1 MKKLN
6 RKLIFTI
13 SAVALTTFSATAI
26 ACSGSLQSE
35 LSKEQREKILSQI
48 STNLIN
54 LSLSSKNTFATI
66 DDLYASAKGAN
77 NLDLVKALL
86 DDVSQTQLN
95 TAFSKATFLALQSSS
110 LSSTDVTLNIKISY
124 EGDDVSRSTTLKIRY
139 VSPTPQAQGPI
150 LTTNQ
155 RTAIAWYS
163 SIWATNTAA
172 FSFTNTLPSQI
183 KVINAGILKNATP
196 TIASPFVVNY
206 NLVSGSVNDDNGSLK
221 IKIVLS
227 IGTDHYKSDGSIVS
241 SIEQA
246 DGKEVMVSGFKNL
259 AQNDLEKA
267 VAYYQ
272 TLPSQTQV
280 PEGDQSALMPSK
292 VTLEKLNTYLNSIS
306 GIPTGFTLTNEI
318 VKNSADDEK
327 GELSA
332 KIVLTKDK
340 NYYLQD
346 GSNLR
351 VLSDSVGKTVKITGF
366 KKKEVEVVN
375 PVVPGQP
382 GTPGASA
389 TPSNPNAPGT
399 PGNPSIPG
407 TPTTPVTPGTP
418 STQENIT
425 KQAIQIWYLKNPKL
439 INVNQD
445 ENHVLPSSVTLERL
459 KKYVT
464 NLIVAPTDGYTYDL
478 RIVSADDVKG
488 TLILRLSLKKG
499 NVFYTTEGEKS
510 QIEVGQDIIVSQ
522 FETHASLSKFAKE
535 AYAEEFSMAIKSQLT
550 ALQALQDLNK
560 NVLPLFANLTHKL
573 SIKEN
578 MKLNVRKVDFAN
590 SVNGENGWLT
600 VNIYLSYNNNIF
612 FKQDGTIV
620 NNESDVD
627 GKNIELEGFTKISII
642 DDLAK
647 QINNWKLKDGLTF
660 EQAKEFR
667 KLIDA
672 KLDFNQ
678 IIALLNETGT
688 SETKITAPTT
698 HLNFTTR
705 SNLLYWE
712 IKDGKTQMVFDAI
725 LVDKRNASS
734 KREVKFR
741 VDFNGYLP
749 IFLTLTNLDQSFN
762 DKSLIANFFDF
773 KDGNTYT
780 NWSNFIRNF
789 ARANKNNDQKLINF
803 ANAMQYVISQK
814 ATVSTSNFNILYP
827 FKPVNLPK
835 YYQWEPHEI
844 IVISLLGKREIQWMG
859 SNKNTLVIGGLQN
872 NLGSSDEAKGEPWDR
887 TTSNGT
893 NANTFF
899 RYNNQKYYIT
909 DERGHFT
916 PTAAATVK
924 NSSLKSPFNG
934 GIAVATMLLLKTIIN
949 G

>member
-6 RKLIFTI
+6 RKLIFTLVP
-13 SAVALTTFSATAI
+13 VALTIFSATAI
-26 ACSGSLQSE
+26 ACSGGLQSE

-66 DDLYASAKGAN
+66 DDFYASAKGAN
-77 NLDLVKALL
+77 NLDLIKALL

-124 EGDDVSRSTTLKIRY
+124 DGDDVSRSTTLKIKY
-139 VSPTPQAQGPI
+139 VSPTPQAQGPL

-155 RTAIAWYS
+155 KTAIAWYN
-163 SIWATNTAA
+163 SIWATNTAS
-172 FSFTNTLPSQI
+172 FSFTNTLPSQV
-183 KVINAGILKNATP
+183 KVINAGILKNTTP

-272 TLPSQTQV
+272 TLPSQTQI
-280 PEGDQSALMPSK
+280 PEGDLSALMPSK

-351 VLSDSVGKTVKITGF
+351 VLSDSVGKTVKISGF
-366 KKKEVEVVN
+366 KKKQVEVTT
-375 PVVPGQP
+375 PVLPGQP
-382 GTPGASA
+382 GSTPSTPGGS
-389 TPSNPNAPGT
+389 TTSGNPNEPGT
-399 PGNPSIPG
+399 TGNPGLS
-407 TPTTPVTPGTP
+407 VTPGVP
-418 STQENIT
+418 GGSENIT

-445 ENHVLPSSVTLERL
+445 ENHILPSSVTLERL

-478 RIVSADDVKG
+478 RIVSADDTKG

-499 NVFYTTEGEKS
+499 DVFYTTEGEES
-510 QIEVGQDIIVSQ
+510 RIEVGQDITVSQ
-522 FETHASLSKFAKE
+522 FETHASLSKFTKE

-560 NVLPLFANLTHKL
+560 NVLPFFANLTHKL
-573 SIKEN
+573 SLKEN
-578 MKLNVRKVDFAN
+578 MKLNVRKANFTN

-600 VNIYLSYNNNIF
+600 VNIYLSYNNSIF

-660 EQAKEFR
+660 EKAKEFR

-698 HLNFTTR
+698 HLDFTTR

-712 IKDGKTQMVFDAI
+712 IKDGKTQMVFDAT
-725 LVDKRNASS
+725 LVDKRNASN

-749 IFLTLTNLDQSFN
+749 IFLTLTSLEQSVN
-762 DKSLIANFFDF
+762 DKVLIANFFDF
-773 KDGNTYT
+773 KDGNTYQ

-789 ARANKNNDQKLINF
+789 AKANKNDEQKLINF

-814 ATVSTSNFNILYP
+814 ATVSTSNFNLLYP
-827 FKPVNLPK
+827 FNPKNLPK
-835 YYQWEPHEI
+835 HFQWEPQDV

-872 NLGSSDEAKGEPWDR
+872 NLGSSDAAKGEPWDK

-899 RYNNQKYYIT
+899 KYNNQKYYIT

-916 PTAAATVK
+916 TTATATVK
-924 NSSLKSPFNG
+924 NSSAKSPFNG
-934 GIAVATMLLLKTIIN
+934 GIAVATMLLLKTIIS